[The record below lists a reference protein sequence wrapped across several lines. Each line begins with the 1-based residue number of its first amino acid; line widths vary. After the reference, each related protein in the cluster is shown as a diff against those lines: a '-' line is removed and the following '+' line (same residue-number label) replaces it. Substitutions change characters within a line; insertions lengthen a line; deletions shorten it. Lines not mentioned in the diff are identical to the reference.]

1 MRTKD
6 LRQNAAPPVYSLEAT
21 EDAVVAVS
29 ALLSLADWLRRMRSS
44 QGELSCPVNLKDQ
57 SPPAPLN
64 RPPARHPN
72 NPIWRNLTADQR
84 HFLLHV
90 LSRLLARRLPAAP
103 EAKEVRN
110 DRN

>member
-1 MRTKD
+1 MIDGNKRVGQQR
-6 LRQNAAPPVYSLEAT
+6 L
-21 EDAVVAVS
+21 AVDSIRRFVQGDGIGQKRRK
-29 ALLSLADWLRRMRSS
+29 ALILKPDCADFSVIDS
-44 QGELSCPVNLKDQ
+44 KHFPFT
-57 SPPAPLN
+57 
-64 RPPARHPN
+64 H
-72 NPIWRNLTADQR
+72 DQR